1 MKKPSHTIRAHRLIR
16 QLTAL
21 AVVQVALIL
30 LVSDRVEATVFPRAS
45 GDVAC
50 LVARSTGRSR
60 TCAFGGRREG
70 RLVSDGR

>member
-30 LVSDRVEATVFPRAS
+30 LVSDRVEATVFPCAS

-50 LVARSTGRSR
+50 LVAAINSANLTAVGRVNL
-60 TCAFGGRREG
+60 T
-70 RLVSDGR
+70 